1 MDVRKEQ
8 ARLATLVTENAG
20 CALRGQGIVLGELRL
35 ALGLRLG
42 MPPHSPFP
50 KIKSKAVGRDER
62 GREEMPWR
70 IKAGTPERVRT
81 QSPVSDHQAC
91 Y

>member
-35 ALGLRLG
+35 ALGLRCLLTARSQRLSPRLWEGMREGERRCLG
-42 MPPHSPFP
+42 ELRLVHQ
-50 KIKSKAVGRDER
+50 R
-62 GREEMPWR
+62 G
-70 IKAGTPERVRT
+70 
-81 QSPVSDHQAC
+81 
-91 Y
+91 